1 MNVNFPKQEKEILDF
16 WKKERIFEKSIEQ
29 RNKARDFVFYE
40 GPPTA
45 NAKPGIHHVLARV
58 FKDIICR
65 YKTMRGFKVLRK
77 AGWDTH
83 GLPVELE
90 IEKKLGF
97 KSKQDIEKYGVAQF
111 NEECKK
117 SVWEY
122 KEDWEKLTERIGFWL
137 DMEHPYITYENDYI
151 ETLWWE
157 IKKIWEKGLLRQDY
171 KVVPYCPR
179 CQTTLSAHEVA
190 QGYKKI
196 AESAIYIKLKIRNW
210 KSRRGKGPLL
220 NFISE
225 IFSESQTK
233 DSESQ
238 NSYLLVWTT
247 TPWTLP
253 ANVAVAL
260 NPKLKYVEVQVGP
273 ESFVLAKERLSV
285 FEAHT
290 YKILREFRGEEL
302 IGLEYEPL
310 YLTCNP
316 GVYTSAFK
324 VIKGDFVVSSEG
336 TGLVHIAPAFGED
349 DLEAVKN
356 QNRKIKDEQKQ
367 IPILM
372 TVDEKGRFI
381 EEVGKFAGMF
391 VRDTDKLLIKDLEE
405 RGILYKEEKYEHD
418 YPFCWRCDTALLY
431 YAKKSW
437 FIEMQ
442 KVKKALLKNNQKI
455 NWIPDHLK
463 EGRFGEWLR
472 DLKDWA
478 ISRERYWGTPLPI
491 WYCPKCQNFEVIGSK
506 KELFSRKFSK
516 NRYFI
521 LRHGYSEMN
530 KKDIIISTLPEK
542 EECFLTS
549 EGEEEIKTIAEFLK
563 NEKIKIDLMFSS
575 DLLRTTQTAGII
587 SKELGIDT
595 IYFDERLRDIQ
606 AGIFEGKTTK
616 EYHSFWKTPKERF
629 IKSPPEGESYN
640 QVKMRIYQFLKEI
653 NKKYEGK
660 TILIVSHQRTLD
672 MLRGAVE
679 GLTPDEFLEK
689 IEPNKT
695 KTGELREI
703 EFRIFPYN
711 NEGELDFHRPFVDE
725 IEIYCQRCGSR
736 MKKIPEVLDCW
747 FDSGSMPFAQGNWP
761 FASAFAEV
769 SALDRQSRLRPTK
782 SADEQNKKLRPP
794 ELFPADYISEAVDQ
808 TRGWFYTL
816 LAVSTLLEF
825 GTPYKNVISLGHV
838 LDKKGEKMSK
848 SKGNTVDPTNILE
861 EYGADVLRWYFFT
874 INQPGD
880 SKRFDEA
887 GLKDCLNKFI
897 LTLWNSYS
905 FFETYISKKEI
916 PNSKFQTPESKLLLN
931 KWIIS
936 KLNTLTEK
944 ITARLDRYDIVL
956 GARAIEEF
964 TIDEF
969 SNWYIRR
976 SRRHFQKPK
985 SETEKNEAV
994 QTLGYVLLTLSKLC
1008 APFIPFLSETIY
1020 RNLGLGSVHLEDWP
1034 KFEKKFINRK
1044 LEEQMDLVRRICALG
1059 LKLRAKAGIKVRQPL
1074 SKLKIKEQ
1082 KPEADKELLNL
1093 IKEELNVK
1101 EVETTRE
1108 ISEEIKRQKNWL
1120 IETEGDITL
1129 ALDTEITLK
1138 LKEESQI
1145 RELIRQ
1151 IQDMRKKAAL
1161 TPKDKIIVQYKTS
1174 AELEN
1179 LIRNNKEL
1187 IRNETFAE
1195 DLILP
1200 EGSALIEKESEI
1212 DGEKLW
1218 LGLSVK

>member
-1 MNVNFPKQEKEILDF
+1 
-16 WKKERIFEKSIEQ
+16 
-29 RNKARDFVFYE
+29 
-40 GPPTA
+40 
-45 NAKPGIHHVLARV
+45 
-58 FKDIICR
+58 
-65 YKTMRGFKVLRK
+65 
-77 AGWDTH
+77 
-83 GLPVELE
+83 
-90 IEKKLGF
+90 
-97 KSKQDIEKYGVAQF
+97 
-111 NEECKK
+111 
-117 SVWEY
+117 
-122 KEDWEKLTERIGFWL
+122 
-137 DMEHPYITYENDYI
+137 
-151 ETLWWE
+151 
-157 IKKIWEKGLLRQDY
+157 
-171 KVVPYCPR
+171 
-179 CQTTLSAHEVA
+179 
-190 QGYKKI
+190 
-196 AESAIYIKLKIRNW
+196 
-210 KSRRGKGPLL
+210 
-220 NFISE
+220 
-225 IFSESQTK
+225 
-233 DSESQ
+233 
-238 NSYLLVWTT
+238 
-247 TPWTLP
+247 
-253 ANVAVAL
+253 
-260 NPKLKYVEVQVGP
+260 
-273 ESFVLAKERLSV
+273 
-285 FEAHT
+285 
-290 YKILREFRGEEL
+290 
-302 IGLEYEPL
+302 
-310 YLTCNP
+310 
-316 GVYTSAFK
+316 
-324 VIKGDFVVSSEG
+324 
-336 TGLVHIAPAFGED
+336 
-349 DLEAVKN
+349 
-356 QNRKIKDEQKQ
+356 
-367 IPILM
+367 
-372 TVDEKGRFI
+372 
-381 EEVGKFAGMF
+381 
-391 VRDTDKLLIKDLEE
+391 
-405 RGILYKEEKYEHD
+405 
-418 YPFCWRCDTALLY
+418 
-431 YAKKSW
+431 
-437 FIEMQ
+437 
-442 KVKKALLKNNQKI
+442 
-455 NWIPDHLK
+455 
-463 EGRFGEWLR
+463 
-472 DLKDWA
+472 
-478 ISRERYWGTPLPI
+478 
-491 WYCPKCQNFEVIGSK
+491 
-506 KELFSRKFSK
+506 
-516 NRYFI
+516 
-521 LRHGYSEMN
+521 
-530 KKDIIISTLPEK
+530 
-542 EECFLTS
+542 
-549 EGEEEIKTIAEFLK
+549 
-563 NEKIKIDLMFSS
+563 
-575 DLLRTTQTAGII
+575 
-587 SKELGIDT
+587 
-595 IYFDERLRDIQ
+595 
-606 AGIFEGKTTK
+606 
-616 EYHSFWKTPKERF
+616 
-629 IKSPPEGESYN
+629 
-640 QVKMRIYQFLKEI
+640 
-653 NKKYEGK
+653 
-660 TILIVSHQRTLD
+660 
-672 MLRGAVE
+672 
-679 GLTPDEFLEK
+679 
-689 IEPNKT
+689 
-695 KTGELREI
+695 
-703 EFRIFPYN
+703 
-711 NEGELDFHRPFVDE
+711 
-725 IEIYCQRCGSR
+725 
-736 MKKIPEVLDCW
+736 
-747 FDSGSMPFAQGNWP
+747 MPFAQGNWP

-1138 LKEESQI
+1138 LKEEGQI